1 MNKDYS
7 MSIYTLFH
15 TGMVDVNFH
24 SNLGFF
30 CHKVTFWMLTEIFF
44 FVRDIL
50 ISSIKDRQSRT

>member
-1 MNKDYS
+1 

-44 FVRDIL
+44 FRDIL